1 MFISS
6 ITYTTKKFFISK
18 SYIIMK
24 GKNNKGNNQKPSW
37 MNEEAERYIADLKS
51 NQERGF
57 QKKLSQWKSEKES
70 LNASRTNLKAAL
82 ASIRQNPEAIKELI
96 IKDPQ
101 TAREVVEVFGKDFF
115 VKQEGEELK
124 PIQFEMP
131 NVSLNRDEII
141 AQYEAE
147 KKAEMRD
154 QHISELYRQF
164 YSDFELDQD
173 ETTAF
178 EKSVNEL
185 IGPVEDLD
193 SISKL
198 FGYSVSEFK
207 KAHLKDDALNNQMG
221 GQFGGGGYDHLSEKG
236 NGAVNTISD
245 EQKAFFDSL

>member
-1 MFISS
+1 
-6 ITYTTKKFFISK
+6 
-18 SYIIMK
+18 MK
-24 GKNNKGNNQKPSW
+24 EKNIQGKPQKPSW
-37 MNEEAERYIADLKS
+37 MNEEAEKYIADLKS

-70 LNASRTNLKAAL
+70 LNASRTNFKAAL

-96 IKDPQ
+96 IKDPE

-115 VKQEGEELK
+115 VKKEWEEFK
-124 PIQFEMP
+124 PIQFDMP
-131 NVSLNRDEII
+131 NITLNRDEII

-147 KKAEMRD
+147 KKMEMRE
-154 QHISELYRQF
+154 QHLAELYSDF
-164 YSDFELDQD
+164 YSKFELDQT
-173 ETTAF
+173 EKEAF

-185 IGPVEDLD
+185 IEPVEDLD
-193 SISKL
+193 KVGKL

-207 KAHLKDDALNNQMG
+207 KSHLKDDALNNQMW

-236 NGAVNTISD
+236 NGSSNTITD